1 MDRSILYRKVEKT
14 LNRFSSVA
22 NFDIDLILWLIRK
35 IIFNDPTKTSIIK
48 GKRDNW
54 KGFPKNKSLFFAG
67 KNKGLPIGNLTSQLF
82 GNVYLNE
89 FDHFIKNK
97 LGYKYYGRYV
107 DDLVITCQ
115 NKEYLKSAIPL
126 LREYLRNELL
136 LELHQNKIYFQH
148 FSRGVNFL
156 GTVIKP
162 YRIYIRNRI
171 KGNFYRKIQYWNNLL
186 SDETAEFTK
195 EILRQFLSSM
205 NSYLGIMKHYNTHKI
220 RKKMLNQILSINFK
234 NYFYFSSDSAKL
246 SIKT

>member
-1 MDRSILYRKVEKT
+1 
-14 LNRFSSVA
+14 
-22 NFDIDLILWLIRK
+22 
-35 IIFNDPTKTSIIK
+35 
-48 GKRDNW
+48 
-54 KGFPKNKSLFFAG
+54 
-67 KNKGLPIGNLTSQLF
+67 
-82 GNVYLNE
+82 
-89 FDHFIKNK
+89 
-97 LGYKYYGRYV
+97 
-107 DDLVITCQ
+107 
-115 NKEYLKSAIPL
+115 
-126 LREYLRNELL
+126 LRNELL

-205 NSYLGIMKHYNTHKI
+205 NSYLGIMKHYNAHKI

-234 NYFYFSSDSAKL
+234 NYFYFSSDYAKL